1 MATTKKTAARPVKR
15 TKAEVEKEFEQIR
28 SQVEEAR
35 ETASPKLDEAAQI
48 RETEVRQA
56 VDGVSVESVVQRV
69 SALGL
74 DISRALSSISG
85 QLVDE
90 VGRLTSIRE
99 AVEIEKREIERLHHL
114 DVAATALDE
123 LVREYDR
130 RKRELEDEIAARQAA
145 QEEQVRTAERE
156 RKEQEEALKKQRQ
169 REAEDFEYRK
179 TLDRKKAQD
188 KYDEEVR
195 ALERK
200 NQEKQEL
207 LERSW
212 QQREAALKEQEE
224 ELAQLRKD
232 AQAFPQKLQKEMD
245 RAAAESARQTETR
258 FEQQMLILKKD
269 AEAEARLAQLRIKT
283 LEDTLAQQSAL
294 VASLQKQLEEAK
306 QQVQDIAVKAIEGAS
321 GARALAHVNQIA
333 IEQAKRSAPQN

>member
-1 MATTKKTAARPVKR
+1 MATTRKTAARPVKR
-15 TKAEVEKEFEQIR
+15 TKAEVEKEFEQVR
-28 SQVEEAR
+28 SQVEDAR
-35 ETASPKLDEAAQI
+35 ETASPKLEEMAKLHEA
-48 RETEVRQA
+48 EVRQA
-56 VDGVSVESVVQRV
+56 VDGVSVESVVQRI
-69 SALGL
+69 SGLGL
-74 DISRALSSISG
+74 DVSKALSSISG

-90 VGRLTSIRE
+90 VGRLTAIRE
-99 AVEIEKREIERLHHL
+99 AVEIERRELERLHHV

-130 RKRELEDEIAARQAA
+130 RRRELEEEIAARQAA
-145 QEEQVRTAERE
+145 TEDQARIAERE

-169 REAEDFEYRK
+169 REIDDYEYRK
-179 TLDRKKAQD
+179 TLERKKAQD
-188 KYDEEVR
+188 RYDEEMR
-195 ALERK
+195 TLERK
-200 NQEKQEL
+200 NQEKQET

-232 AQAFPQKLQKEMD
+232 AQTFPQKLQKEMD
-245 RAAAESARQTETR
+245 RAAAEAARQTEAR

-269 AEAEARLAQLRIKT
+269 AEAEARLAQLRIKA
-283 LEDTLAQQSAL
+283 LEDTLAQQTAL
-294 VASLQKQLEEAK
+294 ITSLQKQLDEAK

-333 IEQAKRSAPQN
+333 IEQAKRNAPQN